1 MPLQGGLLLAALPNL
16 YLNESPVNYVTDGNA
31 LSTYLISQESQKMDQ
46 TLMAIQTKF
55 TIATFIGDEKMFREA
70 VDAYKKWILILK
82 LRSSKK
88 HSLPPFPVFLISP
101 AFRGRYFHS
110 YFRSS
115 AMNAYYIQDRLEAQS
130 WARHYQ
136 QIAREEKEAEL
147 ADDMEKGLPQHLFE
161 SLCIDHLQRH
171 GASKKAITRA
181 FDDDVEFQE
190 RMAEHIRYMVE
201 TIAHHQV
208 DIDSEV

>member
-1 MPLQGGLLLAALPNL
+1 MVSDGSPCVAHLVWPMPQVPG
-16 YLNESPVNYVTDGNA
+16 TD
-31 LSTYLISQESQKMDQ
+31 S
-46 TLMAIQTKF
+46 
-55 TIATFIGDEKMFREA
+55 
-70 VDAYKKWILILK
+70 
-82 LRSSKK
+82 
-88 HSLPPFPVFLISP
+88 PPFVFSIRTL
-101 AFRGRYFHS
+101 RL
-110 YFRSS
+110 
-115 AMNAYYIQDRLEAQS
+115 DRLEAQS

>member
-1 MPLQGGLLLAALPNL
+1 
-16 YLNESPVNYVTDGNA
+16 
-31 LSTYLISQESQKMDQ
+31 MDQ

-82 LRSSKK
+82 LRSSKSI
-88 HSLPPFPVFLISP
+88 HYPPFPVFLISP

-136 QIAREEKEAEL
+136 QIAREEKETEL

-181 FDDDVEFQE
+181 LDDDVEFQE

>member
-1 MPLQGGLLLAALPNL
+1 
-16 YLNESPVNYVTDGNA
+16 
-31 LSTYLISQESQKMDQ
+31 MDQ

>member
-1 MPLQGGLLLAALPNL
+1 
-16 YLNESPVNYVTDGNA
+16 
-31 LSTYLISQESQKMDQ
+31 
-46 TLMAIQTKF
+46 
-55 TIATFIGDEKMFREA
+55 
-70 VDAYKKWILILK
+70 
-82 LRSSKK
+82 
-88 HSLPPFPVFLISP
+88 
-101 AFRGRYFHS
+101 
-110 YFRSS
+110 
-115 AMNAYYIQDRLEAQS
+115 MNAYYIQDRLEAQS

-190 RMAEHIRYMVE
+190 RMAEHIRYMVKPLLTTRLILIQRYKTDE
-201 TIAHHQV
+201 YSTRNAGW
-208 DIDSEV
+208 EAG

>member
-1 MPLQGGLLLAALPNL
+1 
-16 YLNESPVNYVTDGNA
+16 
-31 LSTYLISQESQKMDQ
+31 
-46 TLMAIQTKF
+46 
-55 TIATFIGDEKMFREA
+55 
-70 VDAYKKWILILK
+70 
-82 LRSSKK
+82 
-88 HSLPPFPVFLISP
+88 
-101 AFRGRYFHS
+101 
-110 YFRSS
+110 
-115 AMNAYYIQDRLEAQS
+115 MNAYYIQDRLEAQS

-171 GASKKAITRA
+171 GVSKKAISRA

-201 TIAHHQV
+201 TLMGFTPTHLSLAIGMLNGV
-208 DIDSEV
+208 FKER